1 MKKTIIRFD
10 KYRFEVEYEGTT
22 IVSANFY
29 AEKPGDNLSTVD
41 YGNDRIA
48 QELQEKI
55 VNYLSTGFIE
65 FSGFSLDLSFASKF
79 EKKVYLALR
88 NIKPGQTITYGELAY
103 LAGYPRAARGVGR
116 AMAKNRIQLFIP

>member
-10 KYRFEVEYEGTT
+10 KYRFEIEYEGRK
-22 IVSANFY
+22 IISANFY
-29 AEKPGDNLSTVD
+29 AEKPGDNLPAVD
-41 YGNDRIA
+41 CGNDRIA

-55 VNYLSTGFIE
+55 ENYLSTGFVE
-65 FSGFSLDLSFASKF
+65 FSGFSLDLSFASEF

-88 NIKPGQTITYGELAY
+88 DIKPGQTITYGDLAY